1 MGFYGVFL
9 GFLQGIQGH
18 GKAGN
23 FFRLSRGEECS
34 SELCAG
40 VYRDIS
46 MRSVFSSIWFAL
58 LPFPNK
64 DGEKVDWGYQLIV
77 NLIGSSLGGITAVL
91 TVGALF

>member
-1 MGFYGVFL
+1 
-9 GFLQGIQGH
+9 
-18 GKAGN
+18 
-23 FFRLSRGEECS
+23 
-34 SELCAG
+34 
-40 VYRDIS
+40 
-46 MRSVFSSIWFAL
+46 MRSVFSNIWFAL